1 MTVGLGLTVG
11 AVNSVA
17 VAALEHTADAQ
28 GPSITA
34 SSTLALGGDT
44 PAVLGV
50 PNRYE
55 GDVPR
60 GTVISGFATRV
71 GDPVALVADDGS
83 THTGEDLVVTA
94 MQCLIEAS
102 SAGLDESPAVAA
114 AYPAVWPSHTVDA
127 LRSALDRAGLT
138 GVTLVP
144 EPEAAVA
151 WLQRDG
157 SRDGAGASDDL
168 VLVYDLGGTSL
179 DVTLVSA
186 GETPRII
193 GKPMR
198 SEDFGGSEFDHL
210 TLRYVLDGV
219 VGEAGALDP
228 FDPDTMNALAQL
240 RARCGAAK
248 EALSSDTETVI
259 GIDLPGVHSDV
270 RLVRAELE
278 DLIRE
283 PLADSLELVR
293 ETLRNAGVDLSD
305 VSQVL
310 LIGGSSAMPLVAEL
324 LSAELRLP
332 VIADAHPERTAAHGA
347 AIIAAAEGANTA
359 PLAVVPAAVAAA
371 ATTVM
376 EVAPVL
382 PGSTGPRPG
391 IRPAS
396 RGASLSTPK
405 KAAIV
410 AAAAAAIALLAAGG
424 LSLGTGAQTPSNAD
438 TSRGATTS
446 GHSVTTT
453 VAPDGTVLPVVD
465 GVVSPTTGDSPVR
478 LDPTGAPIRSDAGPV
493 ARQASANSTGGAAPA
508 AAPGSPA
515 AAPAPAPAP
524 APPAPAPGGG
534 YTPPPAPPA
543 GGGYTPPPAPP
554 QGDGGGQIANDFVDG
569 VGGVATGVGNGVGG
583 VVEGVG
589 NGVGGVLGGLGGV
602 VGGVGQGVGG
612 LLGGGQ

>member
-17 VAALEHTADAQ
+17 VTALEHDADTQ

-34 SSTLALGGDT
+34 SSTLELGGDA

-50 PNRYE
+50 PSRHE

-102 SAGLDESPAVAA
+102 SAELVEFPAVAA

-127 LRSALDRAGLT
+127 LRSALDRAGLA

-151 WLQRDG
+151 WLQRNG
-157 SRDGAGASDDL
+157 SRDGASASDDL

-179 DVTLVSA
+179 DVTLVHA
-186 GETPRII
+186 GDTPRII

-240 RARCGAAK
+240 RARCCAAK

-283 PLADSLELVR
+283 PLADSVELVR

-305 VSQVL
+305 VGQVL

-332 VIADAHPERTAAHGA
+332 VIADAHPERTAAQGA
-347 AIIAAAEGANTA
+347 ALIAATEGAHTVPLGVA
-359 PLAVVPAAVAAA
+359 PAA
-371 ATTVM
+371 ATTVV

-382 PGSTGPRPG
+382 PASAGPRPG
-391 IRPAS
+391 VRPAS

-424 LSLGTGAQTPSNAD
+424 LSLGTSALTPSNAD

-446 GHSVTTT
+446 SHSVTTT

-465 GVVSPTTGDSPVR
+465 GVVSPTTGESPVR
-478 LDPTGAPIRSDAGPV
+478 LDPTGAPIRSDAGSA
-493 ARQASANSTGGAAPA
+493 ARQVSANSGGAAAPA
-508 AAPGSPA
+508 PAPGSPA
-515 AAPAPAPAP
+515 AAPAPAPA
-524 APPAPAPGGG
+524 APAPGPVGGG

-554 QGDGGGQIANDFVDG
+554 QGDGGIANDFVDG
-569 VGGVATGVGNGVGG
+569 VGGAAAGVGNGVGG

>member
-17 VAALEHTADAQ
+17 VTALEHDADAQ

-34 SSTLALGGDT
+34 SSTLELGGDA

-50 PNRYE
+50 PSRHE

-102 SAGLDESPAVAA
+102 SAGLAEFPAVAA

-127 LRSALDRAGLT
+127 LRTALDRAGLD

-151 WLQRDG
+151 WLQRNG
-157 SRDGAGASDDL
+157 SRDGADASDDL

-179 DVTLVSA
+179 DVTLVHA
-186 GETPRII
+186 GDAPRII

-219 VGEAGALDP
+219 VGEAGDLDP

-240 RARCGAAK
+240 RARCCAAK

-283 PLADSLELVR
+283 PLADSVELVR

-305 VSQVL
+305 VGQVL

-332 VIADAHPERTAAHGA
+332 VVADAHPERTAAQGA
-347 AIIAAAEGANTA
+347 ALLATAEGAHTV
-359 PLAVVPAAVAAA
+359 PLAVVPAAAAA
-371 ATTVM
+371 ATTVV

-382 PGSTGPRPG
+382 PASAGPRPG
-391 IRPAS
+391 VRPAS

-410 AAAAAAIALLAAGG
+410 AAAAAAIAILAAGG
-424 LSLGTGAQTPSNAD
+424 LSLGTGALTPSNAD

-478 LDPTGAPIRSDAGPV
+478 LDPTGAPIRSDAGST
-493 ARQASANSTGGAAPA
+493 ARQVSANSGGAAAPA
-508 AAPGSPA
+508 PAPGSAA

-524 APPAPAPGGG
+524 APGPVGGG
-534 YTPPPAPPA
+534 TPPPPPAPPA

-569 VGGVATGVGNGVGG
+569 VGGAATGVGNGVGG